1 MTKQY
6 FLTFISKEQQR
17 GAVRFSLGFNSK
29 GEVILYWTN
38 EAGKRVWTLLST
50 NRGKSPSKTNR
61 ERMANFRRWLHDA
74 RQGVE
79 GETPE
84 AE

>member
-1 MTKQY
+1 MTKQH

-38 EAGKRVWTLLST
+38 EAGLRVWSILSG
-50 NRGKSPSKTNR
+50 NRGKSPSKKNR
-61 ERMANFRRWLHDA
+61 ERMANFRRWLHGA
-74 RQGVE
+74 RQGME
-79 GETPE
+79 GDTPE

>member
-1 MTKQY
+1 MTKQH
-6 FLTFISKEQQR
+6 FLTFIIKEQQR

-38 EAGKRVWTLLST
+38 EAGLRVWSILSC
-50 NRGKSPSKTNR
+50 NRGKSPSKTNK

-79 GETPE
+79 GKTPE